1 MDASNLSI
9 REINSLFTKKELK
22 PSELYSKVF
31 ENAANSEA
39 ALPMVFSTTLLL
51 ILIVIT
57 LNLTAILLRNRLK
70 KKYKG
75 MI

>member
-1 MDASNLSI
+1 MMLDFN
-9 REINSLFTKKELK
+9 
-22 PSELYSKVF
+22 P
-31 ENAANSEA
+31 NSEA

-70 KKYKG
+70 KN
-75 MI
+75 IRE